1 MKILCKLGWFVSL
14 ILAGVIAYGAYVVMV
29 PGHTA
34 PSSDGRTAVLL
45 AEGERD
51 KVLGEM
57 RVLLETVQAISENL
71 AAGNVEAVPALARAA
86 GMAAAAGES
95 PAMMA
100 KLPLEFKTL
109 GLGTHQAFDDLAD
122 MAAMDPEPLEVLA
135 TMSQTMLNCTACHA
149 GYRLAVEDS
158 TQ

>member
-1 MKILCKLGWFVSL
+1 MTFLCKLGWILSL
-14 ILAGVIAYGAYVVMV
+14 ILAGVVAYGAYVLMV

-45 AEGERD
+45 SEGERD

-57 RVLLETVQAISENL
+57 RFLLETVQAISKNL
-71 AAGNVEAVPALARAA
+71 ADGNVDAVPALARAA
-86 GMAAAAGES
+86 GMAAAAGET

-109 GLGTHQAFDDLAD
+109 GMGTHQAFDDLAD
-122 MAAMDPEPLEVLA
+122 MAEMDPEPLEVLA
-135 TMSQTMLNCTACHA
+135 TMSQTMLNCTTCHA
-149 GYRLAVEDS
+149 GYRLAIEGD
-158 TQ
+158 TK